1 MAKKQKEETIQDG
14 TFPHY
19 DVGVERIKQG
29 IQYLH
34 GVKPE
39 GIADWMQ
46 RPLSKWVRDGRKR
59 FDYYTEIME
68 SVDKNSDEYSEV
80 AREREKIAKSYMTA
94 DSQIKAYNTYV
105 GELKGILPNMS
116 KGTDEKSFYNNMLV
130 GGAQADAVGFDLDG
144 KLKFGSIYGKGKNDV
159 SVLGLD
165 GMLST
170 TMGSSPIIT
179 EPVGTKT
186 QVWKMAEK
194 TKLDSNAGKPF
205 DADWT
210 YTRVHNNL
218 TEGGPQNTIGVAFA
232 DLAGDNQSKSFAE
245 MYDEGLRD
253 KSYYVHPDTGDKL
266 PKDSSWM
273 KDPNNADILQKFLGK
288 YITNIMKDVYG
299 PTIDEET
306 GLVKQSTSQL
316 AQDLIKK
323 YKHPGHQKH

>member
-1 MAKKQKEETIQDG
+1 MAEKQNENYKKRTL
-14 TFPHY
+14 
-19 DVGVERIKQG
+19 QG
-29 IQYLH
+29 IKYLH
-34 GVKPE
+34 GVTPGGIPE
-39 GIADWMQ
+39 WMQ
-46 RPLSKWVRDGRKR
+46 KPLSEHVRDGRKR

-68 SVDKNSDEYSEV
+68 SVAKNSDEYSEA
-80 AREREKIAKSYMTA
+80 AREREKIAKSYITA

-105 GELKGILPNMS
+105 GELKGVLPNMS
-116 KGTDEKSFYNNMLV
+116 KGTNEKSLYNNMLV
-130 GGAQADAVGFDLDG
+130 GGAQADAVGFDPDG
-144 KLKFGSIYGKGKNDV
+144 KLKFGSVYGKGKDDV

-165 GMLST
+165 DMLST
-170 TMGSSPIIT
+170 TTGSSPIIT
-179 EPVGTKT
+179 EPVGTKA
-186 QVWKMAEK
+186 QIWKMAEK
-194 TKLDSNAGKPF
+194 TKLDSNAGKQF

-218 TEGGPQNTIGVAFA
+218 AEGGPQNTIGVAFA

-306 GLVKQSTSQL
+306 GLIKKSTSQL

-323 YKHPGHQKH
+323 YSK

>member
-1 MAKKQKEETIQDG
+1 MAEKENENYKKIAN
-14 TFPHY
+14 
-19 DVGVERIKQG
+19 QG
-29 IQYLH
+29 IKYLNS
-34 GVKPE
+34 VTSPT

-46 RPLSKWVRDGRKR
+46 GPLGEHVRGGRKQ
-59 FDYYTEIME
+59 FDVLTEIME
-68 SVDKNSDEYSEV
+68 SVDKNSDEYSEA

-105 GELKGILPNMS
+105 GELKGVLPNMS

-130 GGAQADAVGFDLDG
+130 GGAQADAVGFDKEGKMNFLSKPLGAGKSKGDADLLRLD
-144 KLKFGSIYGKGKNDV
+144 D
-159 SVLGLD
+159 
-165 GMLST
+165 MLST
-170 TMGSSPIIT
+170 TTGSSPIIT
-179 EPVGTKT
+179 EPVGTKA

-205 DADWT
+205 DANWT

-218 TEGGPQNTIGVAFA
+218 AESGPQNTIGVAFA

-253 KSYYVHPDTGDKL
+253 KSYYIHPDTGDKL

-323 YKHPGHQKH
+323 YSK

>member
-1 MAKKQKEETIQDG
+1 MAEKENENYKKITN
-14 TFPHY
+14 
-19 DVGVERIKQG
+19 QG
-29 IQYLH
+29 IKYLN
-34 GVKPE
+34 GVTSPT

-46 RPLSKWVRDGRKR
+46 APLSEHVRDGRKQ
-59 FDYYTEIME
+59 FDVLTEVME
-68 SVDKNSDEYSEV
+68 SVDKNSDEYSEA

-105 GELKGILPNMS
+105 GELKGVLPNMS

-253 KSYYVHPDTGDKL
+253 KSYYIHPDTGDKL

-273 KDPNNADILQKFLGK
+273 KDPNNVDILQKFLGR
-288 YITNIMKDVYG
+288 YITNIMKDVHG
-299 PTIDEET
+299 PSINEDT
-306 GLVKQSTSQL
+306 GQIKKTQSQL

-323 YKHPGHQKH
+323 YSK

>member
-1 MAKKQKEETIQDG
+1 MN
-14 TFPHY
+14 F
-19 DVGVERIKQG
+19 
-29 IQYLH
+29 
-34 GVKPE
+34 
-39 GIADWMQ
+39 
-46 RPLSKWVRDGRKR
+46 LSKPLGAGK
-59 FDYYTEIME
+59 
-68 SVDKNSDEYSEV
+68 
-80 AREREKIAKSYMTA
+80 
-94 DSQIKAYNTYV
+94 
-105 GELKGILPNMS
+105 S
-116 KGTDEKSFYNNMLV
+116 KGDTELLR
-130 GGAQADAVGFDLDG
+130 LD
-144 KLKFGSIYGKGKNDV
+144 D
-159 SVLGLD
+159 
-165 GMLST
+165 MLST
-170 TMGSSPIIT
+170 TTGSSPIIT
-179 EPVGTKT
+179 EPVGTKA

-299 PTIDEET
+299 PIIDEET
-306 GLVKQSTSQL
+306 GLIKQSTSQL

-323 YKHPGHQKH
+323 YSK